1 MTNIAKRDDG
11 RWRARY
17 RDSRGREHARHFIR
31 KIDAQQWIDSV
42 TTAVRTGA
50 YVDPK
55 DSRITFGDWAP
66 RWLATKVNLKET
78 TRATYENLL
87 RNHVLPAWQ
96 PAPLAD
102 ITHESVAAWVAELTE
117 RGLSAST
124 VRQVH
129 RVFSLAL
136 DLAVRDG
143 RLARNP
149 CTGVPLP
156 RAGRTDQVFLTHDE
170 VDALAVGA
178 GKHQMVI
185 LFLAYT
191 GVRFGELAAL
201 RVRHLDLLRRR
212 ATIAEA
218 VAEVHGKTI
227 FSTPKNHQSRR
238 VSIPRFMID
247 ELAALVAGRAAD
259 DFVFTAPLGGV
270 LRLRNFRRAGFEPA
284 VKAAG
289 LSGITPHSLRHTAAS
304 LAIAAGANVKVV
316 QTMLGH
322 KSATMTLDLYGHLF
336 EDQLDEVAEAMS
348 SARAAADFLR
358 TKPAVVH
365 SISRE
370 ELAAG
375 R

>member
-1 MTNIAKRDDG
+1 MANIAKRDNG

-17 RDSRGREHARHFIR
+17 RDAQGREHARHFTR
-31 KIDAQQWIDSV
+31 RVDAQHWIDSV
-42 TTAVRTGA
+42 VTSVRTGA

-55 DSRITFGDWAP
+55 HSRITFGDWAP
-66 RWLATKVNLKET
+66 RWIATKVNLKET
-78 TRATYENLL
+78 TRSTYENLL
-87 RNHVLPAWQ
+87 SKHVLPPWRYF
-96 PAPLAD
+96 PLAD
-102 ITHESVAAWVAELTE
+102 ISHESVATWVAQLTAS
-117 RGLSAST
+117 GLSAST
-124 VRQVH
+124 VRQIH

-149 CTGVPLP
+149 CSGVPLP
-156 RAGRTDQVFLTHDE
+156 RAGRTQPVFLTHDE
-170 VDALAVGA
+170 VNALAAEA
-178 GKHQMVI
+178 GRYRVAV

-218 VAEVHGKTI
+218 VAEVHGKTV

-247 ELAALVAGRAAD
+247 DLAALIAGRALD
-259 DFVFTAPLGGV
+259 DFVFTAPKGGI

-284 VKAAG
+284 VRSAG

-336 EDQLDEVAEAMS
+336 EDQLDEVADAMS
-348 SARAAADFLR
+348 SARASADFLR
-358 TKPAVVH
+358 TQPAGVR
-365 SISRE
+365 SITAMTRF
-370 ELAAG
+370 
-375 R
+375 